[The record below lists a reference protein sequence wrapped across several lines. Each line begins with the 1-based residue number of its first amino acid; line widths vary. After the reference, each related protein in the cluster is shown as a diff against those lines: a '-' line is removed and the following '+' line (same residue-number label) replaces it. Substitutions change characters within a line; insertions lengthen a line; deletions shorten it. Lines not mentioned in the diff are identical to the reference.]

1 MSTATETPP
10 AAPAPPAKPEAKQ
23 IFRSVALER
32 LSSPE
37 QLDQLMQVTTP
48 RGWLLLVGVGA
59 LLVTALVWGVLGSV
73 PERIPGQGILIR
85 SGGVLEVE
93 APGDGRVTDVAVR
106 VGDVVSEGQVVARI
120 ARQDLVLRIQQA
132 RAQVAELRRRHDQQ
146 RQFGERDVQL
156 QGAWL
161 AQRREQL
168 RATIEAGESTLRALN
183 DRIASEEQLV
193 QQGLITRQ
201 ALLATTQQRDQAEER
216 VRQSRSELVQLD
228 AEGGQVRNT
237 NQKAVQES
245 QAALTEAERELAR
258 LENELRTTSEVTSP
272 YTGRVLEVM
281 AEQGSMVDRGQP
293 ILTVDLTGKAVK
305 GLEAI
310 LYIPSVHGKKIK
322 PGMEVQ
328 IAPSTVKKEE
338 FGYLLG
344 TVTYVSDF
352 PVTPQGMTRVLK
364 NEQLV
369 TTLSGDD
376 APYEIHVD
384 LLPDPDNVSTYRWT
398 SSEGPPL
405 RIQSG
410 TLATAGIVVE
420 RRRPILMVIPQLRK
434 HTAAPAD
441 PPALAV
447 HGAPAGGAP

>member
-1 MSTATETPP
+1 
-10 AAPAPPAKPEAKQ
+10 
-23 IFRSVALER
+23 
-32 LSSPE
+32 
-37 QLDQLMQVTTP
+37 
-48 RGWLLLVGVGA
+48 
-59 LLVTALVWGVLGSV
+59 
-73 PERIPGQGILIR
+73 
-85 SGGVLEVE
+85 
-93 APGDGRVTDVAVR
+93 
-106 VGDVVSEGQVVARI
+106 
-120 ARQDLVLRIQQA
+120 
-132 RAQVAELRRRHDQQ
+132 
-146 RQFGERDVQL
+146 
-156 QGAWL
+156 
-161 AQRREQL
+161 
-168 RATIEAGESTLRALN
+168 
-183 DRIASEEQLV
+183 
-193 QQGLITRQ
+193 
-201 ALLATTQQRDQAEER
+201 
-216 VRQSRSELVQLD
+216 
-228 AEGGQVRNT
+228 
-237 NQKAVQES
+237 
-245 QAALTEAERELAR
+245 
-258 LENELRTTSEVTSP
+258 
-272 YTGRVLEVM
+272 VLEVM
-281 AEQGSMVDRGQP
+281 AEQGSMVDRGRP

-364 NEQLV
+364 NDQLV

-410 TLATAGIVVE
+410 TMATAGIVVE

-434 HTAAPAD
+434 HTAAPSD
-441 PPALAV
+441 PASVAV
-447 HGAPAGGAP
+447 RGAPAGGAR

>member
-1 MSTATETPP
+1 MSAATETPP
-10 AAPAPPAKPEAKQ
+10 QEPPRKAEPKQ

-37 QLDQLMQVTTP
+37 QIDQLMQVTTA

-59 LLVTALVWGVLGSV
+59 LLATALVWGVLGNV
-73 PERIPGQGILIR
+73 PERIGGRGILIR
-85 SGGVLEVE
+85 SGGVLDVE
-93 APGDGRVTDVAVR
+93 APGEGRVTDVAVR

-132 RAQVAELRRRHDQQ
+132 RGEVGELRRRHGEQQ
-146 RQFGERDVQL
+146 RFGQRDVQL
-156 QGAWL
+156 QGAYR

-168 RATIEAGESTLRALN
+168 RASIESGQSTLRTLN
-183 DRIASEEQLV
+183 ERIASEAELV

-201 ALLATTQQRDQAEER
+201 ALLARTQERDGVEER

-228 AEGGQVRNT
+228 AEGGQVTNQ

-245 QAALTEAERELAR
+245 QAAVTEAERELAR
-258 LENELRTTSEVTSP
+258 LESELRTTSEVTSP

-369 TTLSGDD
+369 STLSGDD

-384 LLPDPDNVSTYRWT
+384 LLPDPDNLSTYRWT
-398 SSEGPPL
+398 SAEGPPL

-434 HTAAPAD
+434 HTAAPTSSS
-441 PPALAV
+441 ALAS
-447 HGAPAGGAP
+447 GSAPAARGSP

>member
-1 MSTATETPP
+1 MSSATETPP
-10 AAPAPPAKPEAKQ
+10 AAPAPPEPLKKAEPKQ
-23 IFRSVALER
+23 VFRSVALER

-48 RGWLLLVGVGA
+48 RGWLLLVGVGG
-59 LLVTALVWGVLGSV
+59 LLVTALVWGVLGNV
-73 PERIPGQGILIR
+73 PERIAGQGILIR

-93 APGDGRVTDVAVR
+93 APGEGRVTDVAVR

-120 ARQDLVLRIQQA
+120 AREDLVLRIQQQ
-132 RAQVAELRRRHDQQ
+132 RAQVGELQRRHQEQ
-146 RQFGERDVQL
+146 LRFGQRDVQL
-156 QGAWL
+156 QGAYR

-168 RATIEAGESTLRALN
+168 RASIESGESTLRTLN
-183 DRIASEEQLV
+183 ERIANEGRLV
-193 QQGLITRQ
+193 EQGLITRQ
-201 ALLATTQQRDQAEER
+201 ALLATTQDRDGVEER
-216 VRQSRSELVQLD
+216 VRQNRSELLQLD
-228 AEGGQVRNT
+228 AEGGQVANQ
-237 NQKAVQES
+237 NQKAVEES

-258 LENELRTTSEVTSP
+258 LESELRTTSEVTSP

-310 LYIPSVHGKKIK
+310 LYIPSVHGKKIRT
-322 PGMEVQ
+322 GMEVQ

-369 TTLSGDD
+369 STLSGDD

-384 LLPDPDNVSTYRWT
+384 LLPDPDNISTYRWT

-410 TLATAGIVVE
+410 TLASAGIVVE
-420 RRRPILMVIPQLRK
+420 RRRPILMVIPQLRR
-434 HTAAPAD
+434 HTAAPD
-441 PPALAV
+441 
-447 HGAPAGGAP
+447 AP